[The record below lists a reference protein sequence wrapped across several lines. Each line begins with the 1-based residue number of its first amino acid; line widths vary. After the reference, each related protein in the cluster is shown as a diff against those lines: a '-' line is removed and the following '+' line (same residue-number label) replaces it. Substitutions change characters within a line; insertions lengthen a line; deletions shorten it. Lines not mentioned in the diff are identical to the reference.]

1 MIHLPPW
8 RPASLRSDKC
18 KLQNIQNYNAQ
29 LDWMHK
35 DKWVPIWCPNRSV
48 IHVHLFSGTKFITDC
63 IIFMLA
69 FIVLIFNI
77 QVLYRLLL
85 SLIVCKISYVSYF
98 SNMQCFFM
106 HVWCCTL
113 PLCILKYQKRY
124 FRIGLIAGFFR
135 DSNKL
140 HIFRTA
146 CM

>member
-113 PLCILKYQKRY
+113 PLRN
-124 FRIGLIAGFFR
+124 RIMKNLSVHFEIPE
-135 DSNKL
+135 K
-140 HIFRTA
+140 IFQNWIN
-146 CM
+146 CWIFSG